1 VLLSRQWGVR
11 KGAPMFG
18 ITYIINGH
26 EVGPR
31 TRLAAKELPQ
41 TIELYDAPALQ
52 PSLEDS
58 QQSTERK
65 EPTPCVS
72 HEP

>member
-1 VLLSRQWGVR
+1 
-11 KGAPMFG
+11 MFG

-52 PSLEDS
+52 PSLEDGQHQLS
-58 QQSTERK
+58 GRNLQ
-65 EPTPCVS
+65 PA
-72 HEP
+72 

>member
-1 VLLSRQWGVR
+1 
-11 KGAPMFG
+11 MFG

-52 PSLEDS
+52 PSLEDGQHQLS
-58 QQSTERK
+58 GRNLHPALS
-65 EPTPCVS
+65 
-72 HEP
+72 